1 MHFIFRF
8 SKLSVLF
15 LLVFS
20 CSFAQKIKLHNLD
33 IVVTGLK
40 NTNGQLMISLSKG
53 KQGFPHNNYYKQIF
67 IPDFTSPEFNITI
80 KGIPNGNYAVSLLHD
95 EDSNGKMNRNL
106 IRIPKEGFAFSRNY
120 KVLLR
125 APKYEEA
132 NFDID
137 TIKKPVVIKLQY

>member
-1 MHFIFRF
+1 MFRI
-8 SKLSVLF
+8 SKLSILF
-15 LLVFS
+15 LIIFS
-20 CSFAQKIKLHNLD
+20 FSFTQETKLYDLD

-40 NTNGQLMISLSKG
+40 NTDGQLMISISKG
-53 KQGFPHNNYYKQIF
+53 KEGFPHNNYFKQLYIS
-67 IPDFTSPEFNITI
+67 DFTSPRFNLTF
-80 KGIPNGNYAVSLLHD
+80 KDIPNGNYAVSLLHD